1 MGKGFD
7 LGGLLKQAQQ
17 LQERI
22 AGVQDELAERTAEG
36 RAGGG
41 LVTAVVNGKLEVLS
55 VAIDPSLLQ
64 SPDQE
69 MLQDLVVAAVNEGIR
84 AAQRLVADEM
94 QKVTGGLPLPFKLP
108 GMG

>member
-55 VAIDPSLLQ
+55 VEIDPSLLQ

-94 QKVTGGLPLPFKLP
+94 QKLTGGMPLPFKLP